1 MAPEMPTTPPQAPA
15 SPPAARGFDYS
26 DAAYEAADRAAQ
38 RRAAIRYTLAE
49 MARAC
54 LVVAVVA
61 VAACAYV
68 LAVAWVGG

>member
-15 SPPAARGFDYS
+15 LPPARVFEYS

-61 VAACAYV
+61 AAASAYV

>member
-1 MAPEMPTTPPQAPA
+1 MGFEDSTTPPQAPA
-15 SPPAARGFDYS
+15 LPTARVFDYS
-26 DAAYEAADRAAQ
+26 DAAFEAADRAAQ
-38 RRAAIRYTLAE
+38 RRAAIRHALAE